1 MAAGL
6 GVVEHVVVL
15 MLENRSF
22 DQMLGFLYAENGN
35 KSPSGQEFDG
45 LTGN

>member
-15 MLENRSF
+15 MLESRSF
-22 DQMLGFLYAENGN
+22 DHMLGFLYAGNGN
-35 KSPSGQEFDG
+35 KSPPARSS
-45 LTGN
+45 TG